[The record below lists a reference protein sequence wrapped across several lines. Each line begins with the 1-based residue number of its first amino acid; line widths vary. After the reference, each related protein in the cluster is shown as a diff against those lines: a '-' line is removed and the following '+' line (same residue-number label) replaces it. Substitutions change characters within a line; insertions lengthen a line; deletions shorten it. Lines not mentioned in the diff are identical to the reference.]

1 MFWTV
6 WMIYST
12 VFQRSVQSKRGAPP
26 PPVYDSSTA
35 QHGHPSNGPKKSTT
49 SPHTGGAAASVPEA
63 ASDTKA
69 GAAPAKAAHL
79 KPVVKPETGAG
90 FVRPPLQ
97 AESKPPESKSS
108 QAGKASPASGSPL
121 THATSSQPAKPV
133 SLGTTPPQPVK
144 AAAGLSATQVKGA
157 EAGRPA
163 SPALGTAET
172 HGSKAEVYP
181 SSSPGTTPAAGT
193 APAGSKAPQQYY
205 SGESQNLHLSV
216 AVQCVCRLAP

>member
-1 MFWTV
+1 MHHPLQF
-6 WMIYST
+6 MIRRLHNT
-12 VFQRSVQSKRGAPP
+12 GINRTGPKRAPP
-26 PPVYDSSTA
+26 VLSLEVLRLQS
-35 QHGHPSNGPKKSTT
+35 
-49 SPHTGGAAASVPEA
+49 PEA

-69 GAAPAKAAHL
+69 GAAPAKAAHS

-108 QAGKASPASGSPL
+108 QVGKASPASGSPL

-144 AAAGLSATQVKGA
+144 AAAGLSATQVEGA

-205 SGESQNLHLSV
+205 SGESQNPHLSV

>member
-1 MFWTV
+1 
-6 WMIYST
+6 MIYSII
-12 VFQRSVQSKRGAPP
+12 FQRSVQSKRGAPP

-35 QHGHPSNGPKKSTT
+35 QHGHQSNGPKKSTT
-49 SPHTGGAAASVPEA
+49 SPHTGGAAASSPEA

-69 GAAPAKAAHL
+69 GAAPAKAAHS

-97 AESKPPESKSS
+97 ADSKPPESKSS
-108 QAGKASPASGSPL
+108 QAGKASPTSGSPL

-144 AAAGLSATQVKGA
+144 AAARLSATQVEGA
-157 EAGRPA
+157 EASRPA

-181 SSSPGTTPAAGT
+181 SSLPGNTPAAGT

-205 SGESQNLHLSV
+205 SYPWQYSV
-216 AVQCVCRLAP
+216 RSGLLLELRHIHTV